1 VKQGKREKRRE
12 KRKRANI
19 YEVTCEVI
27 GKNRD
32 EKCWKEE
39 RSVVV
44 FKPTGVQRKALALLK
59 SGAKHILLF
68 GGSRS
73 GKTTVLVMAVIFRA
87 LRYAGSRHLICRYR
101 AKDARSSVLRETL
114 FPRLD
119 NTVGKGGY
127 RYLAHES
134 MITLFN
140 GSEIWIGGLG
150 DREQADKILGHEYN
164 TIYFNEISQLSYAA
178 VTTAYSRL
186 AMRVQGCRNLF
197 FYDCNPGSPLH
208 WAYKIF
214 VLKKTFLTGEPL
226 EKPELYQS
234 MTLNPEDNRDNL
246 PEDYIADILDALPE
260 KQRAR
265 FRDGLWVKA
274 EGVVYDRFDE
284 TMIVG
289 TADLP
294 KEFDR
299 FAAGQDFGLNVTFV
313 KIGWVGDVV
322 YVIGDYGAFNMTARS
337 FNDELAARGLL
348 DCAVLPM
355 PVYCD
360 PAGGE
365 RIQEITGGVKA
376 NNSVES
382 GIDFINAKIER
393 KQFFVCENCT
403 GVLSEIWDY
412 CRDEAG
418 EIVKTNDHY
427 MDALRYAVFSDVR
440 RGVVMI

>member
-1 VKQGKREKRRE
+1 MGTTVL
-12 KRKRANI
+12 
-19 YEVTCEVI
+19 
-27 GKNRD
+27 
-32 EKCWKEE
+32 
-39 RSVVV
+39 
-44 FKPTGVQRKALALLK
+44 FKPTTVQRKALDLLK

-73 GKTTVLVMAVIFRA
+73 GKTTVLVMAIIYRA

-114 FPRLD
+114 FPWLD
-119 NTVGKGGY
+119 NTVGKNGY
-127 RYLAHES
+127 TYLAHES

-186 AMRVQGCRNLF
+186 AMRIQDCRNLF
-197 FYDCNPGSPLH
+197 YYDCNPGSPLH

-214 VLKKTFLTGEPL
+214 VLKRQFLSGEQL
-226 EKPELYQS
+226 EKAELYAS
-234 MTLNPEDNRDNL
+234 MLLNPEDNRDNL
-246 PEDYIADILDALPE
+246 PEDYIADILDVLPE
-260 KQRAR
+260 KQKAR

-274 EGVVYDRFDE
+274 EGVIYDRFDE
-284 TMIVG
+284 TMILKP
-289 TADLP
+289 ADLP
-294 KEFDR
+294 KQFDR
-299 FAAGQDFGLNVTFV
+299 MAAGQDFGLNITFV
-313 KIGWVGDVV
+313 KIGWVGDVI
-322 YVIGDYGAFNMTARS
+322 YVLADYGAFNMTTQS
-337 FNDELAARGLL
+337 FNEELSARGMFE
-348 DCAVLPM
+348 CPNEGGF

-365 RIQEITGGVKA
+365 RIQEITGGTRA

-393 KQFFVCENCT
+393 KQFYVCEKCT

-418 EIVKTNDHY
+418 QIVKVNDHFL
-427 MDALRYAVFSDVR
+427 DALRYAVFSDIQQ
-440 RGVVMI
+440 GVILA

>member
-1 VKQGKREKRRE
+1 MGT
-12 KRKRANI
+12 AAA
-19 YEVTCEVI
+19 
-27 GKNRD
+27 
-32 EKCWKEE
+32 
-39 RSVVV
+39 
-44 FKPTGVQRKALALLK
+44 FKPTAIQEKALALLK

-73 GKTTVLVMAVIFRA
+73 GKTTVLVMAIIWRA
-87 LRYAGSRHLICRYR
+87 VRYRGSRHLICRYR

-114 FPRLD
+114 LPGL
-119 NTVGKGGY
+119 NKTIGNKAY
-127 RYLAHES
+127 HYLAHES
-134 MITLFN
+134 MVTLAN

-186 AMRVQGCRNLF
+186 AMRVPGCRNLF
-197 FYDCNPGSPLH
+197 LYDCNPGSPLH

-214 VLKKTFLTGEPL
+214 VLKKQFLTGEAL
-226 EKPELYQS
+226 EKPELYAS
-234 MTLNPEDNRDNL
+234 MMLNPADNREHL
-246 PEDYIADILDALPE
+246 SEDYISDILDALPE
-260 KQRAR
+260 KQKAR

-274 EGVVYDRFDE
+274 EGVIYDKFDE
-284 TMIVG
+284 SMIIRFE
-289 TADLP
+289 DLP
-294 KEFDR
+294 KQFDR
-299 FAAGQDFGLNVTFV
+299 VCAGQDFGLNITNV
-313 KIGWVGDVV
+313 KIGWLADVI
-322 YVIGDYGAFNMTARS
+322 YVIADYGAYNMTTKS
-337 FNDELAARGLL
+337 FNAELEARRWFDVGP
-348 DCAVLPM
+348 DGFGF

-393 KQFFVCENCT
+393 KQFFVCEKCT

-418 EIVKTNDHY
+418 EIVKVNDHF
-427 MDALRYAVFSDVR
+427 MDALRYAIFSDVQQ
-440 RGVVMI
+440 GIVAV

>member
-1 VKQGKREKRRE
+1 MGTTVL
-12 KRKRANI
+12 
-19 YEVTCEVI
+19 
-27 GKNRD
+27 
-32 EKCWKEE
+32 
-39 RSVVV
+39 
-44 FKPTGVQRKALALLK
+44 FKPTTIQKKALALLK

-73 GKTTVLVMAVIFRA
+73 GKTTVLIMAIIFRA
-87 LRYAGSRHLICRYR
+87 LIYTGSRHLICRFR

-114 FPRLD
+114 LPWLD
-119 NTVGKGGY
+119 NTVGKNGCT
-127 RYLAHES
+127 YLAHES
-134 MITLFN
+134 MVTLFN

-186 AMRVQGCRNLF
+186 AMKVQGCRNLF

-214 VLKKTFLTGEPL
+214 VLKRTFLSGDLL
-226 EKPELYQS
+226 EKPELYES
-234 MTLNPEDNRDNL
+234 MLLNPEDNREHL
-246 PEDYIADILDALPE
+246 PDDYISDILDILPE
-260 KQRAR
+260 KQKAR

-274 EGVVYDRFDE
+274 EGVIYGKFDE
-284 TMIVG
+284 SMILRV
-289 TADLP
+289 AELP
-294 KEFDR
+294 KQFDS
-299 FAAGQDFGLNVTFV
+299 FAAGQDFGLNITFV

-322 YVIGDYGAFNMTARS
+322 YVLSDYGAFNMTTQS
-337 FNDELAARGLL
+337 FNEELSARGLL
-348 DCAVLPM
+348 DCSDGMGL

-365 RIQEITGGVKA
+365 RIQEITGGTKA

-382 GIDFINAKIER
+382 GIDYINALIER
-393 KQFFVCENCT
+393 NQFYVSEKCA

-412 CRDEAG
+412 CRDEGG
-418 EIVKTNDHY
+418 EIVKVNDHFL
-427 MDALRYAVFSDVR
+427 DALRYAIFSDIQ
-440 RGVVMI
+440 RGVIFA

>member
-1 VKQGKREKRRE
+1 M
-12 KRKRANI
+12 
-19 YEVTCEVI
+19 
-27 GKNRD
+27 
-32 EKCWKEE
+32 
-39 RSVVV
+39 
-44 FKPTGVQRKALALLK
+44 FKPTAVQRKALSLLK

-87 LRYAGSRHLICRYR
+87 LMYAGSRHLICRYR

-114 FPRLD
+114 LPWLD
-119 NTVGKGGY
+119 NTVGKSGY
-127 RYLAHES
+127 TYLAHES
-134 MITLFN
+134 MIALFN

-186 AMRVQGCRNLF
+186 AMRIEGCRNLF

-214 VLKKTFLTGEPL
+214 VLKKTFLSGEPL

-234 MTLNPEDNRDNL
+234 MVLNPEDNRDNL
-246 PEDYIADILDALPE
+246 PDDYITDILDALPE
-260 KQRAR
+260 KQKAR

-274 EGVVYDRFDE
+274 EGVISDRFDE
-284 TMIVG
+284 SMILKA
-289 TADLP
+289 ADLP
-294 KEFDR
+294 ERFDR
-299 FAAGQDFGLNVTFV
+299 FAAGQDFGLNITNV
-313 KIGWVGDVV
+313 KIGWLGDVV
-322 YVIGDYGAFNMTARS
+322 YVLADYGAFNMTTKS
-337 FNDELAARGLL
+337 FNAELEARGWFGCPDGMGL
-348 DCAVLPM
+348 

-393 KQFFVCENCT
+393 RQFFVSEKCT

-412 CRDEAG
+412 CRDEGG
-418 EIVKTNDHY
+418 EIVKVNDHFL
-427 MDALRYAVFSDVR
+427 DALRYAVFSDAQQ
-440 RGVVMI
+440 GVIFL